1 VAGAMAMQ
9 ASLGATKVM
18 ILVGAGLAG
27 SVLLKNNKLGDFI
40 GDLTKVRLMSISRLR
55 FFAVTLC
62 F

>member
-1 VAGAMAMQ
+1 MAMQ
-9 ASLGATKVM
+9 ASLGATKVV

-40 GDLTKVRLMSISRLR
+40 GDLTKVRLMSISRLWRSLR
-55 FFAVTLC
+55 FFAATLC